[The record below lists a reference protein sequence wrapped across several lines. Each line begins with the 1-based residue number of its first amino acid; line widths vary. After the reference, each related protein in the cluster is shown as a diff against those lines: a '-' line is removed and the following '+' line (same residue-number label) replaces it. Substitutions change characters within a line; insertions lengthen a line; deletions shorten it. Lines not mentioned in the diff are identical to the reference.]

1 MRVRQGKENFQ
12 YKESKEGYHNFH
24 ASGADNASD
33 ALDALFNTFD
43 LDKGSLLKT
52 LSGQL
57 APNDG
62 KMEDIIGLG
71 KDGKRKVM
79 VESAGVRVQVAS
91 YKTDEGFT
99 YHIFSVSHLPPIV
112 GVRCQLDD
120 EGESTD

>member
-1 MRVRQGKENFQ
+1 MVENQVSFRHVPHVE
-12 YKESKEGYHNFH
+12 KGHNH
-24 ASGADNASD
+24 VSTRAPGVV
-33 ALDALFNTFD
+33 ALSQLRHVNTFD